1 MQSWSGVTG
10 VNETG
15 GGGAS
20 TLMKVSEGR
29 KA

>member
-10 VNETG
+10 VNEM